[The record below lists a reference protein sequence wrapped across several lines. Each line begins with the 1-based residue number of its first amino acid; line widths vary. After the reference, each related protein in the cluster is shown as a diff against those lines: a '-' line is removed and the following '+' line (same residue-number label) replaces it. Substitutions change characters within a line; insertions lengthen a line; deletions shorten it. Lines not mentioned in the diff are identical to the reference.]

1 MQCLL
6 NYRIYEFV
14 IIVQNY
20 YVFLTRGAI
29 FTLDLLFL
37 EVLGAIMSVMIIW
50 VMTGVLMYKA
60 VERIVNGEHSVNAN
74 IMLIVASCG
83 VGVNIV

>member
-1 MQCLL
+1 MLTKL
-6 NYRIYEFV
+6 SRIKYR
-14 IIVQNY
+14 VQNY
-20 YVFLTRGAI
+20 YVLLTRGAI

-37 EVLGAIMSVMIIW
+37 EVLSAIMSVMIIW
-50 VMTGVLMYKA
+50 VTTGVLMYKA
-60 VERIVNGEHSVNAN
+60 VERIINGEYQVNAN